1 MIASLARSYSISVP
15 DEIQLVS
22 GVIAVPTEVFIVN
35 FVNQYNINFPWPN
48 TANSI
53 VKQLTQ
59 LFPHMFIQAYTDYW
73 NVRLAVS

>member
-1 MIASLARSYSISVP
+1 MAFLFGEFTVKFTKFLEYVEYLEFSWIC
-15 DEIQLVS
+15 
-22 GVIAVPTEVFIVN
+22 
-35 FVNQYNINFPWPN
+35 VNQYNINFAWPN

-73 NVRLAVS
+73 SVRLAVS